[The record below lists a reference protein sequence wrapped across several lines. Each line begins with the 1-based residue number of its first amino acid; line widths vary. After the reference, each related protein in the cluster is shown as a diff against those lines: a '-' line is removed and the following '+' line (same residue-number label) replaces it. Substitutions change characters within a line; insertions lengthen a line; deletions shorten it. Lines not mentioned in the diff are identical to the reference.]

1 MTISR
6 EDNDANSR
14 NILDVYLEEADEL
27 LDRWDLVQA

>member
-6 EDNDANSR
+6 GDNDANSR

>member
-6 EDNDANSR
+6 KDNDANSR